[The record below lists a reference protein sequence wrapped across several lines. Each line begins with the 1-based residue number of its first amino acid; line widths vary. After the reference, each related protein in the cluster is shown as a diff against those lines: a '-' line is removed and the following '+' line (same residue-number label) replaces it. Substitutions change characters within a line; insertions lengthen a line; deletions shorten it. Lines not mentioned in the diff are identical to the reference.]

1 MTKLHHQDKLYQQM
15 RPTTCLS
22 IITRLAQD
30 KILVGVQMKKHNL
43 HQKAKEHMGG
53 YTENGA
59 LPTSFEISA
68 SYNNFCDI
76 T

>member
-1 MTKLHHQDKLYQQM
+1 M
-15 RPTTCLS
+15 RPTAFLW
-22 IITRLAQD
+22 IITRLAKD
-30 KILVGVQMKKHNL
+30 KILVGVWMKKHNL
-43 HQKAKEHMGG
+43 LQKAKEHLGG